1 MNWAVHAAR
10 AGLAEDA
17 TSKYHRGAASTSSR
31 QAWGR
36 GGPGR
41 PNELTVP
48 QLTTTFGAPAFCC
61 LLLLFRRFWVLLV
74 AAQVHTL
81 RDEPLSRVPLLQRV

>member
-17 TSKYHRGAASTSSR
+17 TSKYHRGEASTSSR

-48 QLTTTFGAPAFCC
+48 QLTVPQKRLICHICLILSGAGA
-61 LLLLFRRFWVLLV
+61 LLDRAIARH
-74 AAQVHTL
+74 A
-81 RDEPLSRVPLLQRV
+81 